1 MPTGIFWCI
10 YVNIAHSLRSL
21 LLRKNTKMTFD
32 QPIPVKEIAQKI
44 GAKIIG
50 NTDLI
55 ATGINEIHNVREG
68 DITFVDVKKYFK
80 KSLESAASI
89 IILNEEAECPEGKV
103 LLLCE
108 NPFQAYNNIVKEHN
122 PFEPLNHTIGET
134 AQIHPSSI
142 VEPGAIIGPEV
153 KIGKH
158 CLIQAGAVV
167 RGRVIIK
174 DHVLVESGAIIGTD
188 AFYYKKTSEGLK
200 KWRSGGR
207 VIIEDHVDVGANS
220 TVNMGV
226 SGDTIL
232 GEGTKLDCMVHVG
245 HDVVIGKHCQITAQ
259 IAIGGNTQIGNNVIL
274 YGQVGVIHN
283 LNIGDNV
290 VVMAKSLVTKDLEA
304 NKTYFG
310 HPVNETR
317 QTYKQLAALRQLPD
331 LIKELRSKK

>member
-1 MPTGIFWCI
+1 
-10 YVNIAHSLRSL
+10 
-21 LLRKNTKMTFD
+21 MTFD

-50 NTDLI
+50 NADLMAI
-55 ATGINEIHNVREG
+55 GINEIHNVREG

-80 KSLESAASI
+80 KSLDSAATI
-89 IILNEEAECPEGKV
+89 IILNEETECPEGKV
-103 LLLCE
+103 LLLCDD
-108 NPFQAYNNIVKEHN
+108 PFQAYNSIVKEHN
-122 PFEPLNHTIGET
+122 PFVPLNHTIGET

-142 VEPGAIIGPEV
+142 IEPGATIGPEV
-153 KIGKH
+153 KIGKN
-158 CLIQAGAVV
+158 CLIQSGAVV

-174 DHVLVESGAIIGTD
+174 DHVLVESGAVIGTD
-188 AFYYKKTSEGLK
+188 AFYYKKTTEGFK

-207 VIIEDHVDVGANS
+207 VILEDHVDIGANS
-220 TVNMGV
+220 TVNIGV
-226 SGDTIL
+226 SGDTII
-232 GEGTKLDCMVHVG
+232 GEGTKLDCMVHIG

-259 IAIGGNTQIGNNVIL
+259 IAIGGNTRIGNNVIL
-274 YGQVGVIHN
+274 YGQVGIIHN

-290 VVMAKSLVTKDLEA
+290 VVLAKSLVTKDLEA
-304 NKTYFG
+304 GKTYFG

>member
-1 MPTGIFWCI
+1 
-10 YVNIAHSLRSL
+10 
-21 LLRKNTKMTFD
+21 MTFD

-44 GAKIIG
+44 GAEIIG
-50 NTDLI
+50 NADLL
-55 ATGINEIHNVREG
+55 ASGINEIHNVREG

-80 KSLESAASI
+80 KSLESAATI
-89 IILNEEAECPEGKV
+89 IILNEVTKCPEGKV
-103 LLLCE
+103 LLLCDE
-108 NPFQAYNNIVKEHN
+108 PFKAYNDIVKKYNPFV
-122 PFEPLNHTIGET
+122 PLNHTIGET

-153 KIGKH
+153 KIGKN
-158 CLIQAGAVV
+158 CLIQAGSVI

-174 DHVLVESGAIIGTD
+174 NHVLVESGAVIGTD
-188 AFYYKKTSEGLK
+188 AFYYKKAPDGFK

-207 VIIEDHVDVGANS
+207 VIIEDHVDIGANS

-226 SGDTIL
+226 SGDTII

-259 IAIGGNTQIGNNVIL
+259 IAIGGNTRIGNNVTL

-290 VVMAKSLVTKDLEA
+290 VVMAKSLVSKDLEA
-304 NKTYFG
+304 GKTYFG
-310 HPVNETR
+310 NPVDEART
-317 QTYKQLAALRQLPD
+317 TYKQLASLRQLPN
-331 LIKELRSKK
+331 LLQELRKKK